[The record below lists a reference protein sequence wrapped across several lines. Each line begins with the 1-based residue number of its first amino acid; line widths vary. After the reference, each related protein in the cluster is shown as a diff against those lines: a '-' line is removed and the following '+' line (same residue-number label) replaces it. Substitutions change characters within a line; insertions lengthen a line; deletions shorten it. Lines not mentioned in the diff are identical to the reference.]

1 VPSTGT
7 LLDALGVVYAAAL
20 QPGGWPGILEALAPV
35 FGTGKVM
42 LFQVDRI
49 WPSASITEGIGLDPG
64 IMQAMRERDLA
75 QDKMWQAALRLPPG
89 AVFRTDDL
97 HPANVLQRGPLYG
110 KIAVPAGIEH
120 VLSANLECTALY
132 FTNICFLRG
141 DAPFTVVAKETLAL
155 LVPHLQIIRRVAV
168 GDAGRREALLSFER
182 ARQPLVVLDRSG
194 YALHVNQ
201 SAQKFLERADGI
213 ALKFG
218 RFLFDSVATQTE
230 FERVVRET
238 LVLPE
243 NAEAPVLQKV
253 RVARRSEDGPPY
265 AINVVPVQ
273 RPDSRALMPDDA
285 GCMVLIYDDDAWME
299 LPTDRLAWLYQLTSA
314 EARICEALYR
324 SGSVDAAAQL
334 LCLTRH
340 TVRSHL
346 KSIYTKFG
354 VSTQVQLM
362 QRLANSVRLIEGIER
377 KDLLGSN

>member
-1 VPSTGT
+1 M
-7 LLDALGVVYAAAL
+7 LL
-20 QPGGWPGILEALAPV
+20 
-35 FGTGKVM
+35 
-42 LFQVDRI
+42 QVDRI
-49 WPSASITEGIGLDPG
+49 WPSASITEGIGLDPTV
-64 IMQAMRERDLA
+64 MQSMRERDLA
-75 QDKMWQAALRLPPG
+75 QDKMWQAALRLPAG
-89 AVFRTDDL
+89 AVFRSDDL
-97 HPANVLQRGPLYG
+97 HPANLLQRGPLYE
-110 KIAVPAGIEH
+110 KIAVPAGIEY
-120 VLSANLECTALY
+120 VLSANLESTALY
-132 FTNICFLRG
+132 FTNICFLQG
-141 DAPFTVVAKETLAL
+141 DMPFTVAAKETLAQ
-155 LVPHLQIIRRVAV
+155 LVPHLQTALQIIRRVAV
-168 GDAGRREALLSFER
+168 GDAGRREALRSFDR

-201 SAQKFLERADGI
+201 SADRLLARADGI
-213 ALKFG
+213 TLKFG
-218 RFLFDSVATQTE
+218 RFLFDSVATQSE

-243 NAEAPVLQKV
+243 NAEAPALQKI
-253 RVARRSEDGPPY
+253 RVARRGDDGPPY

-285 GCMVLIYDDDAWME
+285 GCMVLIYDDEGWME

-346 KSIYTKFG
+346 KSIYSKFG
-354 VSTQVQLM
+354 VSSQVQLM

-377 KDLLGSN
+377 KDTQGSS